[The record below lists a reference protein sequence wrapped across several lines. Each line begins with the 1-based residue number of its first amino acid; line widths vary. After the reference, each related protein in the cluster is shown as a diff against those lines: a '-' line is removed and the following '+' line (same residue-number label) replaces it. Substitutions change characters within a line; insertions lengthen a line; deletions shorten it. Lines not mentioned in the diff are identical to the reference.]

1 MTEMTVWFSFV
12 MFISL
17 FEQDES
23 ELCKMDEVSL
33 MYNIMFFIIVC
44 EIHVNYSATRY
55 QSKNNNHLITLIYRS
70 LKYSFQIATRTST
83 KVPLCLLVLAYN
95 QRQT

>member
-1 MTEMTVWFSFV
+1 
-12 MFISL
+12 
-17 FEQDES
+17 
-23 ELCKMDEVSL
+23 
-33 MYNIMFFIIVC
+33 MYNILFFIIMGVR
-44 EIHVNYSATRY
+44 EINVNYIATQY
-55 QSKNNNHLITLIYRS
+55 KSKSNNHLITLIYQS